1 MPVKIAKSGEVKK
14 GHPCRLKYKGEHI
27 LLVRTE
33 TGLYAVRDVCP
44 HIEQSLADGTVKDR
58 VITCR
63 HHGVQ
68 IDLKTGK
75 ILVDMGF
82 VDLQP
87 VAAYAVHEKNEDIII
102 DTED

>member
-44 HIEQSLADGTVKDR
+44 HIEQSLADGTVLGR

-68 IDLKTGK
+68 IDLKTGR
-75 ILVDMGF
+75 ILFDMGF
-82 VDLQP
+82 IDLQP
-87 VAAYAVHEKNEDIII
+87 VIAYAVREEDGDIII